1 MRIET
6 TGNYINVPFMGAH
19 HMCVEGSAR
28 HKLLV
33 DAKMASHRG
42 CEKASIDFHLEAL
55 RAPGCAWEHLAGVR
69 YA

>member
-6 TGNYINVPFMGAH
+6 KGNFINVPFMGAQWL
-19 HMCVEGSAR
+19 CVEGSPR

-33 DAKMASHRG
+33 DAKMASHHG
-42 CEKASIDFHLEAL
+42 CERASIDFHLEAL

-69 YA
+69 HA

>member
-6 TGNYINVPFMGAH
+6 KGNFINVPFMGAEWL
-19 HMCVEGSAR
+19 CVEGSPR

-33 DAKMASHRG
+33 DAKMASHHG
-42 CEKASIDFHLEAL
+42 CERASIDFHLEAL
-55 RAPGCAWEHLAGVR
+55 RSPGCPREHRLGVR